1 MSIMKN
7 KLTVRQPE
15 RGCKKLV
22 DIDLLKTYIKDSGV
36 TMMALSSK
44 TGMNR
49 ATLYTR
55 LSGARDFTA
64 SEIMS
69 ISEALKMTKKERDD
83 IFFSQK
89 VE

>member
-1 MSIMKN
+1 M
-7 KLTVRQPE
+7 
-15 RGCKKLV
+15 V